1 MILNKSESIIS
12 RVNKIRDNL
21 TEELK
26 LARHDLT
33 TKLEETDKYYG
44 DQLEITQANIDRNK
58 ALNKE

>member
-26 LARHDLT
+26 IARNDLT
-33 TKLEETDKYYG
+33 
-44 DQLEITQANIDRNK
+44 
-58 ALNKE
+58 